1 MNIEIVENLAAKHKS
16 LSQGVIDYE
25 KYAYYAITHHST
37 AIEGST
43 LTETQVI
50 DLLEYGKTAKN
61 KPFEHHQMVFDHY
74 QALQFV
80 VEQAKK
86 RRKLSV
92 SFIKEIVQKTMNS
105 TGGVVQTVL
114 GTYDIAK
121 GDFRLSGVR
130 AGSRTFPDYK
140 KVPALVEKL
149 CETTNK
155 DLKNV
160 LESKLPNSFEL
171 KCKIAFQLHFELVSI
186 HPFGDGNGRTSR
198 LLMNYVQSYF
208 DLPLSI
214 VYKQDRLKYI
224 EALEKARNTESLAP
238 FFSFMF
244 RQYEKFLKQEI
255 KEMEG

>member
-1 MNIEIVENLAAKHKS
+1 MNIQSIENLATKHKS

-43 LTETQVI
+43 LTETQVV

-80 VEQAKK
+80 VAEAQKK
-86 RRKLSV
+86 REMSI
-92 SFIKEIVQKTMNS
+92 SFIKEIAQKTMNS
-105 TGGVVQTVL
+105 TGGFVQTVL

-121 GDFRLSGVR
+121 GDFRLSAVR
-130 AGSRTFPDYK
+130 AGNRTFPDYK

-149 CETTNK
+149 CEITN
-155 DLKNV
+155 DALKSH
-160 LESKLPNSFEL
+160 LQSSFEA
-171 KCKIAFQLHFELVSI
+171 KCKIAFQLHFEFVSI

-224 EALEKARNTESLAP
+224 EALEKARNIEHCSP
-238 FFSFMF
+238 FFDFMF
-244 RQYEKFLKQEI
+244 RQYEKFLKAEI
-255 KEMEG
+255 KGMEK